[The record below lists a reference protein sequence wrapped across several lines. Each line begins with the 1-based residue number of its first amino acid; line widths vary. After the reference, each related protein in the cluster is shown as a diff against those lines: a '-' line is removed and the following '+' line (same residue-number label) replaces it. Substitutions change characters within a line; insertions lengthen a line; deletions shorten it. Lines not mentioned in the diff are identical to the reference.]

1 MSIFNDDIIKR
12 AQRRQK
18 AQVGGAFIGGLVAI
32 FFVGWLFFLTY
43 NAFRPDA
50 WPYIG
55 LWTAFGISYLF
66 RYAAATLRGE

>member
-1 MSIFNDDIIKR
+1 MSIFSEDFIKR
-12 AQRRQK
+12 TKRENRSR
-18 AQVGGAFIGGLVAI
+18 VGGAFIGGLVAI